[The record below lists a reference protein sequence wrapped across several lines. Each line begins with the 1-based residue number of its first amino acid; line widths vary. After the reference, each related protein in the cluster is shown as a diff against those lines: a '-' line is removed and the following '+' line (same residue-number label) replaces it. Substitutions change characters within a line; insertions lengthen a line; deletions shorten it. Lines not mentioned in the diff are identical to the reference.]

1 MFKLILPKN
10 TNILLDK
17 LNQILTD
24 EEKKVG
30 KTVVWI
36 LILTMVLEIFGIGI
50 IVPFLLITIKK
61 NFDESLELPEFLNF
75 FYELPS
81 EFILYGVLIFF
92 LIKPI
97 ILYYFNY
104 YYNKYIFLLKKN
116 LSHRLL
122 NLYLVSNYDK
132 LILKNNDEIIKNIIS
147 STARASNGFIGAM
160 ILFCS
165 EFLIICGIIL
175 FLLFINPIALIVSFL
190 VIFIF

>member
-104 YYNKYIFLLKKN
+104 YNNKYIFW
-116 LSHRLL
+116 R
-122 NLYLVSNYDK
+122 YT
-132 LILKNNDEIIKNIIS
+132 I
-147 STARASNGFIGAM
+147 
-160 ILFCS
+160 
-165 EFLIICGIIL
+165 
-175 FLLFINPIALIVSFL
+175 P
-190 VIFIF
+190 